1 MQQSVDRRLDM
12 ALEVVDNPDRSRYEL
27 RDDGHLVGFTEY
39 HERDG
44 VLVFPHTV
52 ITEPKRGAGYG
63 STLVGGALDAV
74 RARGRRIVA
83 ECPFVAE
90 FIADHPE
97 YADLLAEGL

>member
-1 MQQSVDRRLDM
+1 M

-27 RDDGHLVGFTEY
+27 RNDGHLVGFTEY

-52 ITEPKRGAGYG
+52 ITDPKRGAGYG
-63 STLVGGALDAV
+63 TTLVQGALDDV

-83 ECPFVAE
+83 QCPFVARFVAE
-90 FIADHPE
+90 HPD
-97 YADLLAEGL
+97 YADLLAE